1 MSAVSLDITPVHL
14 LARFRGLVVGT
25 RLPHSKR
32 TYLEVIDAEG
42 GKWRLVTWRTTYSS
56 TDTGENKD
64 KTVLSAAVDDRS
76 GVLTINFSDESS
88 CSLTPIPD
96 ESDDALENWEIFTP
110 DGFIL
115 AYGPR
120 GRWLWGRADDPDYWV
135 GWAEPL
141 VRF

>member
-1 MSAVSLDITPVHL
+1 MSAVSLDITPVDV
-14 LARFRGLVVGT
+14 LARFRGHVVGT

-56 TDTGENKD
+56 TDAGENLG
-64 KTVLSAAVDDRS
+64 KTVVGVAIDDRTEALMIS
-76 GVLTINFSDESS
+76 FSDGSS
-88 CSLTPIPD
+88 CSLTAIPD
-96 ESDDALENWEIFTP
+96 ESEDALENWEIFTP

-120 GRWLWGRADDPDYWV
+120 GRWLWGRASDPDYWV